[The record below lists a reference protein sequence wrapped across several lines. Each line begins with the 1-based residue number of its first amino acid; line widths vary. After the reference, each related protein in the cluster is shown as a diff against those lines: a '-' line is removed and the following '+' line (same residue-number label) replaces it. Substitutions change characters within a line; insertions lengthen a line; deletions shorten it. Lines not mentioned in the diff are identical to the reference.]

1 MVSDARRDLPEPL
14 RPVITT
20 RLSRGSGTS
29 TLFRLCS
36 RAPRIVSWLVIA
48 PRGTGG
54 ALAAGGVTIGR
65 RAARRD
71 WDGPDSA
78 SDVAPGPVERGDEVA
93 SDGAAASAGDLR
105 ARLTR
110 GARAE
115 TRR

>member
-1 MVSDARRDLPEPL
+1 MVSNARLDLPEPL
-14 RPVITT
+14 SPVITT
-20 RLSRGSGTS
+20 RLSRGSVTS
-29 TLFRLCS
+29 TFFRLCS

-71 WDGPDSA
+71 SDGPDL
-78 SDVAPGPVERGDEVA
+78 VPGPVERGDEFA
-93 SDGAAASAGDLR
+93 SDRAAASAGDLR